1 MTISLAAVRN
11 ILTKTTLWMS
21 DHLIGQGDDL
31 ENWEV
36 QPIESHP
43 RLEMPK
49 RPYVG

>member
-1 MTISLAAVRN
+1 MTIPLAAVRN
-11 ILTKTTLWMS
+11 ILTKTKLWLG
-21 DHLIGQGDDL
+21 DHWICQDDDL
-31 ENWEV
+31 ARWEV